1 MLSGM
6 QRRKKIK
13 TKLHNSSRKLQFRF
27 GMLGATLYSWV
38 SEYSDTIE
46 EYSDTIEVSG

>member
-1 MLSGM
+1 MEWNIG
-6 QRRKKIK
+6 KKTK

-27 GMLGATLYSWV
+27 SMMGATSYLWC

-46 EYSDTIEVSG
+46 EYSDTIEVGG